1 MKNYLLCIFLAV
13 FTISIYG
20 QNHKN
25 AADYRTDAINGNAI
39 AQFYLGQSYF
49 RGWGIKPDTIQ
60 AVYWWRKSA
69 EQGNPAAQNNM
80 GAAYSNGWGNLT
92 QNKETAI
99 YWYKKAAEKNGAFPQ
114 KNLGRIYEDKENY
127 EEAFIWYKKAAEHN
141 NSPESYYAQSRLAY
155 LLKNGLGVTK
165 NYPAGMAWTKRAAK
179 NGNASGQ
186 ISLAISYEYGIDNIL
201 RKDGNSALYWY
212 KKAALNKDIGELQ
225 KSIAEAAI
233 ERLEEAGFNGQNT
246 LLKMIP
252 DYKPF
257 YTAPSESEQKSMHES
272 VRNSTVE
279 WGKTIEGEASL
290 GQTQNDEINGFRVE
304 FKEDN
309 IKIGFTKNSEFTLF
323 IHIQEDDIIVKN
335 GSENGVEYNRNTGKP
350 YMLLRPYSYEIE
362 AKEYPGQIFER
373 TNYTN
378 GNKYWG
384 ETYNGQRHG
393 YGIHIWENGNMWFG
407 PWKDG
412 ERNGYG
418 AYFDITAHTIQSG
431 KWIGNELIAGTS
443 YICKEKA
450 EPVLPARTRTVSKP
464 FSYSGTVRYIN
475 LPTSSYMSY
484 ITEAINK
491 WGKCR
496 TGAITMY
503 GAGVG
508 VYGNSGYAYTGS
520 TPSKLKKRIEE
531 ANSSNAEITDINIT
545 ENGNY
550 VIILGGSGYWT
561 LGYPDAFLKKLE
573 QYRTGDLRDDNILS
587 ACFNDR
593 GEWVVITDKHYSYSN
608 ETIKNF
614 ILKAEELYEEVYY
627 AYITNYGMIAC
638 CKNGV
643 YYKNIPSNLAEALK
657 KLTFKPKVIKFTDN
671 GLYLIT
677 DGESQNY
684 YFSLFPSVCSHF
696 TDTFSCQLNPVRRMY
711 NTIHNGIC
719 YCRVSDCIIP
729 IVRWQLR
736 GDDDGLA
743 PMSVLYY
750 IEQDGSFLGIKVH
763 KEEVIQYEQR
773 APFDSLEFRFQCAFY
788 FCHLKRTHK
797 FRSIRIICPYALL
810 AGFIPHCCGKEALPG
825 TGCPCDE
832 EVLSLADELQRCKPL
847 HLIAVK
853 ATRDC
858 IVYLLE
864 AGLVAE
870 RRPAYKALDGCIGT
884 VVPFPGK

>member
-1 MKNYLLCIFLAV
+1 
-13 FTISIYG
+13 
-20 QNHKN
+20 
-25 AADYRTDAINGNAI
+25 
-39 AQFYLGQSYF
+39 
-49 RGWGIKPDTIQ
+49 
-60 AVYWWRKSA
+60 
-69 EQGNPAAQNNM
+69 
-80 GAAYSNGWGNLT
+80 
-92 QNKETAI
+92 
-99 YWYKKAAEKNGAFPQ
+99 
-114 KNLGRIYEDKENY
+114 
-127 EEAFIWYKKAAEHN
+127 
-141 NSPESYYAQSRLAY
+141 
-155 LLKNGLGVTK
+155 
-165 NYPAGMAWTKRAAK
+165 MAWTKRAAK

-323 IHIQEDDIIVKN
+323 IYIQEDDIIVKN

-684 YFSLFPSVCSHF
+684 YFRFLSV
-696 TDTFSCQLNPVRRMY
+696 
-711 NTIHNGIC
+711 
-719 YCRVSDCIIP
+719 
-729 IVRWQLR
+729 
-736 GDDDGLA
+736 
-743 PMSVLYY
+743 
-750 IEQDGSFLGIKVH
+750 
-763 KEEVIQYEQR
+763 
-773 APFDSLEFRFQCAFY
+773 
-788 FCHLKRTHK
+788 
-797 FRSIRIICPYALL
+797 
-810 AGFIPHCCGKEALPG
+810 
-825 TGCPCDE
+825 
-832 EVLSLADELQRCKPL
+832 
-847 HLIAVK
+847 
-853 ATRDC
+853 
-858 IVYLLE
+858 
-864 AGLVAE
+864 
-870 RRPAYKALDGCIGT
+870 
-884 VVPFPGK
+884 

>member
-1 MKNYLLCIFLAV
+1 MLTNTNDINGAIEFGEEALKKISGLNRKGNANEYIIATSLATLYAGNILIPQPYEVRKKGLALYQRALDIALENYGEYSVETATIYLKLGNYYMRMEEERSFDKAKHWLHKAFNSRLIDSLSTNKYQTKQLIEIFASSYPLFSILNDEEYFLQTAKKITQTNSFSFCENHLLMESMAEAYKAYNIGKYDKA
-13 FTISIYG
+13 ISIY
-20 QNHKN
+20 QQLINCCPEKQSKQCLSYIKSKAFTEYLN
-25 AADYRTDAINGNAI
+25 QEYDKAIADYLSIKDIMADKTVEPSISAYAQMLDLLSNCYQRINDSI
-39 AQFYLGQSYF
+39 QS
-49 RGWGIKPDTIQ
+49 
-60 AVYWWRKSA
+60 RK
-69 EQGNPAAQNNM
+69 
-80 GAAYSNGWGNLT
+80 
-92 QNKETAI
+92 
-99 YWYKKAAEKNGAFPQ
+99 
-114 KNLGRIYEDKENY
+114 YEDLSLKLR
-127 EEAFIWYKKAAEHN
+127 EEAIQTN
-141 NSPESYYAQSRLAY
+141 D
-155 LLKNGLGVTK
+155 G
-165 NYPAGMAWTKRAAK
+165 
-179 NGNASGQ
+179 
-186 ISLAISYEYGIDNIL
+186 
-201 RKDGNSALYWY
+201 GNSALYWY

-279 WGKTIEGEASL
+279 WGKTIGGEASL

-323 IHIQEDDIIVKN
+323 IYIQEDDIIVKN

-393 YGIHIWENGNMWFG
+393 YGIHIWENGDMWFG

-684 YFSLFPSVCSHF
+684 YF
-696 TDTFSCQLNPVRRMY
+696 M
-711 NTIHNGIC
+711 
-719 YCRVSDCIIP
+719 
-729 IVRWQLR
+729 
-736 GDDDGLA
+736 
-743 PMSVLYY
+743 
-750 IEQDGSFLGIKVH
+750 
-763 KEEVIQYEQR
+763 
-773 APFDSLEFRFQCAFY
+773 
-788 FCHLKRTHK
+788 
-797 FRSIRIICPYALL
+797 
-810 AGFIPHCCGKEALPG
+810 
-825 TGCPCDE
+825 
-832 EVLSLADELQRCKPL
+832 
-847 HLIAVK
+847 
-853 ATRDC
+853 
-858 IVYLLE
+858 
-864 AGLVAE
+864 
-870 RRPAYKALDGCIGT
+870 
-884 VVPFPGK
+884 

>member
-1 MKNYLLCIFLAV
+1 
-13 FTISIYG
+13 
-20 QNHKN
+20 
-25 AADYRTDAINGNAI
+25 
-39 AQFYLGQSYF
+39 
-49 RGWGIKPDTIQ
+49 
-60 AVYWWRKSA
+60 
-69 EQGNPAAQNNM
+69 
-80 GAAYSNGWGNLT
+80 
-92 QNKETAI
+92 
-99 YWYKKAAEKNGAFPQ
+99 
-114 KNLGRIYEDKENY
+114 
-127 EEAFIWYKKAAEHN
+127 
-141 NSPESYYAQSRLAY
+141 
-155 LLKNGLGVTK
+155 
-165 NYPAGMAWTKRAAK
+165 
-179 NGNASGQ
+179 
-186 ISLAISYEYGIDNIL
+186 
-201 RKDGNSALYWY
+201 
-212 KKAALNKDIGELQ
+212 
-225 KSIAEAAI
+225 
-233 ERLEEAGFNGQNT
+233 
-246 LLKMIP
+246 
-252 DYKPF
+252 
-257 YTAPSESEQKSMHES
+257 
-272 VRNSTVE
+272 
-279 WGKTIEGEASL
+279 
-290 GQTQNDEINGFRVE
+290 
-304 FKEDN
+304 
-309 IKIGFTKNSEFTLF
+309 
-323 IHIQEDDIIVKN
+323 
-335 GSENGVEYNRNTGKP
+335 
-350 YMLLRPYSYEIE
+350 
-362 AKEYPGQIFER
+362 
-373 TNYTN
+373 
-378 GNKYWG
+378 
-384 ETYNGQRHG
+384 
-393 YGIHIWENGNMWFG
+393 MWFG

-657 KLTFKPKVIKFTDN
+657 KLTFKPKIIKFTDN

-684 YFSLFPSVCSHF
+684 YF
-696 TDTFSCQLNPVRRMY
+696 M
-711 NTIHNGIC
+711 
-719 YCRVSDCIIP
+719 
-729 IVRWQLR
+729 
-736 GDDDGLA
+736 
-743 PMSVLYY
+743 
-750 IEQDGSFLGIKVH
+750 
-763 KEEVIQYEQR
+763 
-773 APFDSLEFRFQCAFY
+773 
-788 FCHLKRTHK
+788 
-797 FRSIRIICPYALL
+797 
-810 AGFIPHCCGKEALPG
+810 
-825 TGCPCDE
+825 
-832 EVLSLADELQRCKPL
+832 
-847 HLIAVK
+847 
-853 ATRDC
+853 
-858 IVYLLE
+858 
-864 AGLVAE
+864 
-870 RRPAYKALDGCIGT
+870 
-884 VVPFPGK
+884 

>member
-1 MKNYLLCIFLAV
+1 
-13 FTISIYG
+13 
-20 QNHKN
+20 
-25 AADYRTDAINGNAI
+25 
-39 AQFYLGQSYF
+39 
-49 RGWGIKPDTIQ
+49 
-60 AVYWWRKSA
+60 
-69 EQGNPAAQNNM
+69 
-80 GAAYSNGWGNLT
+80 
-92 QNKETAI
+92 
-99 YWYKKAAEKNGAFPQ
+99 
-114 KNLGRIYEDKENY
+114 
-127 EEAFIWYKKAAEHN
+127 
-141 NSPESYYAQSRLAY
+141 
-155 LLKNGLGVTK
+155 
-165 NYPAGMAWTKRAAK
+165 
-179 NGNASGQ
+179 
-186 ISLAISYEYGIDNIL
+186 
-201 RKDGNSALYWY
+201 
-212 KKAALNKDIGELQ
+212 
-225 KSIAEAAI
+225 
-233 ERLEEAGFNGQNT
+233 
-246 LLKMIP
+246 
-252 DYKPF
+252 
-257 YTAPSESEQKSMHES
+257 
-272 VRNSTVE
+272 
-279 WGKTIEGEASL
+279 
-290 GQTQNDEINGFRVE
+290 
-304 FKEDN
+304 
-309 IKIGFTKNSEFTLF
+309 
-323 IHIQEDDIIVKN
+323 
-335 GSENGVEYNRNTGKP
+335 
-350 YMLLRPYSYEIE
+350 MLLRPYSYEIE

-531 ANSSNAEITDINIT
+531 ANSSNAEITDINIS

-684 YFSLFPSVCSHF
+684 YF
-696 TDTFSCQLNPVRRMY
+696 M
-711 NTIHNGIC
+711 
-719 YCRVSDCIIP
+719 
-729 IVRWQLR
+729 
-736 GDDDGLA
+736 
-743 PMSVLYY
+743 
-750 IEQDGSFLGIKVH
+750 
-763 KEEVIQYEQR
+763 
-773 APFDSLEFRFQCAFY
+773 
-788 FCHLKRTHK
+788 
-797 FRSIRIICPYALL
+797 
-810 AGFIPHCCGKEALPG
+810 
-825 TGCPCDE
+825 
-832 EVLSLADELQRCKPL
+832 
-847 HLIAVK
+847 
-853 ATRDC
+853 
-858 IVYLLE
+858 
-864 AGLVAE
+864 
-870 RRPAYKALDGCIGT
+870 
-884 VVPFPGK
+884 

>member
-1 MKNYLLCIFLAV
+1 MGKNNRRGGF
-13 FTISIYG
+13 S
-20 QNHKN
+20 
-25 AADYRTDAINGNAI
+25 RT
-39 AQFYLGQSYF
+39 
-49 RGWGIKPDTIQ
+49 
-60 AVYWWRKSA
+60 
-69 EQGNPAAQNNM
+69 NP
-80 GAAYSNGWGNLT
+80 
-92 QNKETAI
+92 
-99 YWYKKAAEKNGAFPQ
+99 
-114 KNLGRIYEDKENY
+114 
-127 EEAFIWYKKAAEHN
+127 
-141 NSPESYYAQSRLAY
+141 
-155 LLKNGLGVTK
+155 
-165 NYPAGMAWTKRAAK
+165 
-179 NGNASGQ
+179 
-186 ISLAISYEYGIDNIL
+186 
-201 RKDGNSALYWY
+201 
-212 KKAALNKDIGELQ
+212 
-225 KSIAEAAI
+225 
-233 ERLEEAGFNGQNT
+233 
-246 LLKMIP
+246 
-252 DYKPF
+252 
-257 YTAPSESEQKSMHES
+257 
-272 VRNSTVE
+272 
-279 WGKTIEGEASL
+279 
-290 GQTQNDEINGFRVE
+290 NDEINGFRVE

-323 IHIQEDDIIVKN
+323 IYIQEDDIIVKN

-393 YGIHIWENGNMWFG
+393 YGIHIWENGDMWFG

-684 YFSLFPSVCSHF
+684 YF
-696 TDTFSCQLNPVRRMY
+696 M
-711 NTIHNGIC
+711 
-719 YCRVSDCIIP
+719 
-729 IVRWQLR
+729 
-736 GDDDGLA
+736 
-743 PMSVLYY
+743 
-750 IEQDGSFLGIKVH
+750 
-763 KEEVIQYEQR
+763 
-773 APFDSLEFRFQCAFY
+773 
-788 FCHLKRTHK
+788 
-797 FRSIRIICPYALL
+797 
-810 AGFIPHCCGKEALPG
+810 
-825 TGCPCDE
+825 
-832 EVLSLADELQRCKPL
+832 
-847 HLIAVK
+847 
-853 ATRDC
+853 
-858 IVYLLE
+858 
-864 AGLVAE
+864 
-870 RRPAYKALDGCIGT
+870 
-884 VVPFPGK
+884 

>member
-418 AYFDITAHTIQSG
+418 AYLDITAHTIQSG

-450 EPVLPARTRTVSKP
+450 EPVLPVRTRTVSKP

-684 YFSLFPSVCSHF
+684 YFRFFSV
-696 TDTFSCQLNPVRRMY
+696 
-711 NTIHNGIC
+711 
-719 YCRVSDCIIP
+719 
-729 IVRWQLR
+729 
-736 GDDDGLA
+736 
-743 PMSVLYY
+743 
-750 IEQDGSFLGIKVH
+750 
-763 KEEVIQYEQR
+763 
-773 APFDSLEFRFQCAFY
+773 
-788 FCHLKRTHK
+788 
-797 FRSIRIICPYALL
+797 
-810 AGFIPHCCGKEALPG
+810 
-825 TGCPCDE
+825 
-832 EVLSLADELQRCKPL
+832 
-847 HLIAVK
+847 
-853 ATRDC
+853 
-858 IVYLLE
+858 
-864 AGLVAE
+864 
-870 RRPAYKALDGCIGT
+870 
-884 VVPFPGK
+884 